1 MRAGN
6 RKRHIKSKVA
16 ISWLYQQLERIEQE
30 IDYLKESVA
39 RCGMTSAWA
48 QARIEFLE
56 AEKTNTEMRI
66 RIIENIV
73 EEADE

>member
-16 ISWLYQQLERIEQE
+16 ISWLYQQLDRIGEE
-30 IDYLKESVA
+30 INFLEESIA

-48 QARIEFLE
+48 QAKIDFLN
-56 AEKTNTEMRI
+56 AEK
-66 RIIENIV
+66 ENI
-73 EEADE
+73 ELRISMIESLAKAEDE

>member
-16 ISWLYQQLERIEQE
+16 ISWLYQQLDRISEE
-30 IDYLKESVA
+30 IDFLEESVA

-48 QARIEFLE
+48 QAKIDFLN
-56 AEKTNTEMRI
+56 AEKTNIELRI
-66 RIIENIV
+66 SMIESLV
-73 EEADE
+73 EAEDE